1 MSKIQIH
8 KYKSLEKATSVEL
21 TDAHSNPD
29 VGQVTSHA
37 GTFCAEGSRQK
48 KIWDY
53 LGIIPKKGGGGYPI
67 TKPVL

>member
-29 VGQVTSHA
+29 VGQVTSHMPA
-37 GTFCAEGSRQK
+37 HFVLRGAVK
-48 KIWDY
+48 KKY
-53 LGIIPKKGGGGYPI
+53 GIIWE
-67 TKPVL
+67 